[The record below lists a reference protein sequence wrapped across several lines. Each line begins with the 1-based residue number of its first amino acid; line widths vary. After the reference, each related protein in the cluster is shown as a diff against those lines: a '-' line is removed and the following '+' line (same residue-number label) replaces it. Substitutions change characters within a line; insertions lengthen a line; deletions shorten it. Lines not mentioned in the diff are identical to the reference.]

1 MEVVVKKLI
10 LLIIFL
16 FFFSNNILYAS
27 SIMPEGKYLE
37 MHQWGALEDILS
49 DWKSGSITTDECVLY
64 GCRILALKEP
74 SRTDQKEKIKSLPSK
89 YNIDKKSLEEGPYF
103 FVNQIYKNETLLS
116 KTALNEFYQS
126 EWSDFEF
133 LQDLYNNNRL
143 ETLISQSPVFFDNG
157 KPYKNYANIIKQ
169 ALEQKIIMPET
180 VYIKFSL
187 AHINKERFTKKYL
200 PFMLK
205 HNLRFID
212 NSNEHLIDELLCDI
226 AKDKKTYLHNRK
238 LINLINYFYYAM
250 SNIDHG
256 KLFSKENAFNV
267 VGIGIDD
274 QPLIEKYRNW
284 LNFYKAKFIASNFK
298 EPLNFV
304 CNNPILTVHIV
315 NGPCPI
321 PGFENSTAS
330 TQAFPAQN
338 IATSCLIEFFLP
350 TINANLKFT
359 PHEKQVIHELMHS
372 ITYSYDSKAT
382 TLNDYHWYLQ
392 SSHNNSKD
400 CIRNFEESSTSWA
413 EDYFYESN
421 DIYYKK
427 KLSTIFKSNKY
438 FFVDYSSNNFSF
450 PAVGMFGPQNYHY
463 SYSYFF
469 RYLCA
474 QYGNDFI
481 KKLWENIETN
491 KFTDSFAKLV
501 RSKNSS
507 VADVLH
513 EFAIKNYYLAKI
525 DDVFP
530 DDEFFKTANKIWG
543 DADSKFPLLE
553 IKDAWL
559 PNISSAEKKIPP
571 YGTKIYK
578 LLPPDHTLGYFDK
591 CVTLDF
597 SWNKDV
603 SDIKFS
609 VVSCWNDIQNS
620 GSQSIGYLN
629 TPLLYGGQKA
639 RYQYFTKKGLNPTQF
654 IILVTNGDITEHSF
668 TVNISY
674 SDSAINPALTPA
686 QLIGNGGTEF
696 INATV
701 AFYESGNF
709 KASANRIVNELKK
722 LFESYST
729 LPKSDSQ
736 LAKDFI
742 GQQIIKKLNE
752 LNLVMHTAI
761 NQMHDLRYQYY
772 LYKKSCIE
780 KILKASSPPALDL
793 PHLTDSREIDISPQL
808 TNLNQFMTSMNN
820 LYNPKD
826 EKTFIYAF
834 HAFVIRNHAYL
845 KIAELKHPA
854 NWTDKENELAKT
866 SDDLYK
872 KFNSIVTGKNFPYWY
887 SKTEMNEA
895 INIGPVVGTNEDEA
909 YNIGL
914 PNKIAAPPAPVNFC
928 PNPRTDIQK
937 KLQLKPGEEIFIVP
951 PEILN
956 MTFIVKG
963 IEYKA
968 SKLLYLHPD
977 TKWACDPL
985 SLRYFSSVK
994 KHDYHENNMPPKPT
1008 ISNVKS
1014 YVASIGYYM
1023 NICKSYALINT
1034 ADIGISND
1042 IIIKGAADRI
1052 IETISYIADT
1062 IIDEKKSNETELY
1075 ESFKSAAKEVYY
1087 GNEALDLLEKQL
1099 RKEGTWEQF

>member
-1 MEVVVKKLI
+1 
-10 LLIIFL
+10 
-16 FFFSNNILYAS
+16 
-27 SIMPEGKYLE
+27 
-37 MHQWGALEDILS
+37 
-49 DWKSGSITTDECVLY
+49 
-64 GCRILALKEP
+64 
-74 SRTDQKEKIKSLPSK
+74 
-89 YNIDKKSLEEGPYF
+89 
-103 FVNQIYKNETLLS
+103 
-116 KTALNEFYQS
+116 
-126 EWSDFEF
+126 
-133 LQDLYNNNRL
+133 
-143 ETLISQSPVFFDNG
+143 
-157 KPYKNYANIIKQ
+157 
-169 ALEQKIIMPET
+169 
-180 VYIKFSL
+180 
-187 AHINKERFTKKYL
+187 
-200 PFMLK
+200 
-205 HNLRFID
+205 
-212 NSNEHLIDELLCDI
+212 
-226 AKDKKTYLHNRK
+226 
-238 LINLINYFYYAM
+238 
-250 SNIDHG
+250 
-256 KLFSKENAFNV
+256 
-267 VGIGIDD
+267 
-274 QPLIEKYRNW
+274 
-284 LNFYKAKFIASNFK
+284 
-298 EPLNFV
+298 
-304 CNNPILTVHIV
+304 
-315 NGPCPI
+315 
-321 PGFENSTAS
+321 
-330 TQAFPAQN
+330 
-338 IATSCLIEFFLP
+338 
-350 TINANLKFT
+350 
-359 PHEKQVIHELMHS
+359 
-372 ITYSYDSKAT
+372 
-382 TLNDYHWYLQ
+382 
-392 SSHNNSKD
+392 
-400 CIRNFEESSTSWA
+400 
-413 EDYFYESN
+413 
-421 DIYYKK
+421 
-427 KLSTIFKSNKY
+427 
-438 FFVDYSSNNFSF
+438 
-450 PAVGMFGPQNYHY
+450 MFGPQNYHY

-481 KKLWENIETN
+481 KKLWENIETL
-491 KFTDSFAKLV
+491 KFTDSFTKLV

-513 EFAIKNYYLAKI
+513 EFAIKNYYLGKI
-525 DDVFP
+525 VDAFP

-543 DADSKFPLLE
+543 DADSKFPVLE

-559 PNISSAEKKIPP
+559 PNISTAEKKIPP

-578 LLPPDHTLGYFDK
+578 LPPPDPKLGYFDK

-597 SWNKDV
+597 SWSKDV

-609 VVSCWNDIQNS
+609 VISCWNDIQNS

-639 RYQYFTKKGLNPTQF
+639 SYQYFTKKGLNPTQF
-654 IILVTNGDITEHSF
+654 IILVTNGDITEHNF
-668 TVNISY
+668 TVKISY
-674 SDSAINPALTPA
+674 SDSAVNPALTPA

-701 AFYESGNF
+701 ALYESGNF
-709 KASANRIVNELKK
+709 KASANRIVTELKK

-742 GQQIIKKLNE
+742 GQQIINKLNE

-780 KILKASSPPALDL
+780 KILKASPPPALDS

-808 TNLNQFMTSMNN
+808 TNLNQFMTSMNS

-854 NWTDKENELAKT
+854 NWSDKENELAKT

-914 PNKIAAPPAPVNFC
+914 PSKIAAPPAPVNFC

-951 PEILN
+951 QEILS
-956 MTFIVKG
+956 MTVVVRG

-1014 YVASIGYYM
+1014 YVAAIGYYM

-1062 IIDEKKSNETELY
+1062 IIDEKKSNETGLY
-1075 ESFKSAAKEVYY
+1075 ESFKSTTKETYY

-1099 RKEGTWEQF
+1099 RKEGPWE